1 MKNVNL
7 MSKLYI
13 VLTLFFA
20 SPFIAIAGDNSA
32 DIPEPSI
39 LSLFLVVGVV
49 AYIMKKRN
57 K

>member
-13 VLTLFFA
+13 ALTLFFV
-20 SPFIAIAGDNSA
+20 SSFSA
-32 DIPEPSI
+32 VAVTFEPIPEPSI
-39 LSLFLVVGVV
+39 LSLFAVVGVV
-49 AYIMKKRN
+49 AYILKKCN

>member
-13 VLTLFFA
+13 VLTLLITNSVFA
-20 SPFIAIAGDNSA
+20 GQEPTTP
-32 DIPEPSI
+32 IPEPSI
-39 LSLFLVVGVV
+39 LSLFAVIGVV
-49 AYIMKKRN
+49 VYILKKRN